1 MLKNRYTLS
10 GVGILTIFSLLVGCG
25 QSKESPDPLFEEVAP
40 AHSGIHFENN
50 IVSEENF
57 NILNYR
63 NFYNGG
69 GVGIGDINN
78 DGLADVFLVSNM
90 GDNKLY
96 LNRGN
101 FVFED
106 ITAKAGIKN
115 KHAWSTGVSMA
126 DVNGDGFL
134 DIYVC
139 NSGNRSKDNRANE
152 LYINNGD
159 ATFKEVAREY
169 GLDETSLSTHAAFFD
184 YDRDGD
190 LDVYIVN
197 NSFYPIGKLG
207 YRNLRNLR
215 DSLGGDKLMQN
226 NNGRFTDVSE
236 QAGIFGSLIGF
247 GLGVTVGD
255 INNDNWPDLYI
266 SNDFYEHDYYYI
278 NNKNGTFT
286 ESLKQQM
293 GHLSY
298 AAMGADLADINNDGY
313 LDLFVTDML
322 PRDDKHLKQVTAFD
336 TYDLYELKLQRDYHH
351 QITQNVLQLNNGN
364 GTFSE
369 IARLAGVDAT
379 DWSWGALVFD
389 MDNDGWKDLF
399 VSNGIARDLTDID
412 FLKFLSDETQ
422 TDPAERE

>member
-1 MLKNRYTLS
+1 MFKNEFVLS
-10 GVGILTIFSLLVGCG
+10 SACVLALSFLVVSCDP
-25 QSKESPDPLFEEVAP
+25 SKEPSAPLFVEIAP
-40 AHSGIHFENN
+40 SRSGIYFENTVVN
-50 IVSEENF
+50 EQNF

-78 DGLADVFLVSNM
+78 DGLPEIFLVSNM
-90 GDNKLY
+90 GENKLY
-96 LNRGN
+96 LNHGN

-106 ITAKAGIKN
+106 ITSQAGLKGQRS
-115 KHAWSTGVSMA
+115 WSTGVTMA
-126 DVNGDGFL
+126 DVNADGFL

-139 NSGNRSKDNRANE
+139 NSGNRDKDYRANE
-152 LYINNGD
+152 LYINDGD
-159 ATFKEVAREY
+159 ATFTEAASEF
-169 GLDETSLSTHAAFFD
+169 GLDDTSLSTHAAFFD

-190 LDVYIVN
+190 LDAYIVN

-207 YRNLRNLR
+207 YRNLRNVR
-215 DSLGGDKLMQN
+215 DSLGGDKLFQN
-226 NNGRFTDVSE
+226 NNGKFTDVSA
-236 QAGIFGSLIGF
+236 QAGIFGSVIGF
-247 GLGVTVGD
+247 GLGATVGD

-286 ESLKQQM
+286 ESVKEQM

-298 AAMGADLADINNDGY
+298 AAMGADLADINNDGN

-322 PRDDKHLKQVTAFD
+322 PRDERHLKQVTSYD
-336 TYDLYELKLQRDYHH
+336 TYDLYELKLKRDYHH
-351 QITQNVLQLNNGN
+351 QITQNVLQLNNGD

-379 DWSWGALVFD
+379 DWSWGALIFD
-389 MDNDGWKDLF
+389 MDNDGWKDIF

-412 FLKFLSDETQ
+412 FL
-422 TDPAERE
+422 